1 MYSITVSV
9 LPVGQGSMN
18 LIEVYETEMF
28 RRELVGLTMIDC
40 GSARSRPCKNTSLS
54 EYERAA
60 VKYAAER
67 MKQRFKQGDGL
78 YLDNLIFTHR
88 DSDHWVLFD
97 NLWGELF
104 GEDYSLV
111 EGNPDEQ
118 TGVRWLDVDE
128 NCFENYYTS
137 QSGQNSTYEYQVFY
151 NTPYSL
157 GRSCEIE
164 GKIIYRNEEELSKL
178 SFRNKWYGG
187 VFQAGWGTAG
197 LSMKAYIPEKE
208 ENLLK
213 VKLVRSQDRF
223 IIHGIFRGEDQH
235 WDVMEDPQSEDGIRQ
250 LIVTFAMELLGEEKE
265 FKGLEDIGDFLQDK
279 FVPKSREEIEM
290 IIESGVQINDVIGCT
305 YVGGYADADYGKKGY
320 LTGVGKMLQRA
331 HIASRSGVVELDRD
345 RLIPITDKVILLVL
359 ERLEVEALQSIKVE
373 DGAEIKLDILKNG
386 TSGVSVLINTEDED
400 VQRFFFP
407 GDATAHTFYGMILD
421 LRYQLFSNAVWTAPH
436 HGSIRTISGKAEG
449 EEVEMLPWLLD
460 TTEPS
465 AMVVSAGLKNR
476 HGHPNF
482 SFMECMDAYFQNRK
496 KGIEKHG
503 IYYSLND
510 DKHGDWH
517 YTIIRYPVYT
527 SIQTDD
533 GIDFV
538 YQNHRFTINGSS
550 KAYKYSKIIQ
560 STYNYAIGIPKREK
574 VRDTG
579 DGQLSD
585 GKRTAQKE
593 EIPSDRLFLPGNR
606 KAF

>member
-1 MYSITVSV
+1 M
-9 LPVGQGSMN
+9 
-18 LIEVYETEMF
+18 
-28 RRELVGLTMIDC
+28 
-40 GSARSRPCKNTSLS
+40 A
-54 EYERAA
+54 
-60 VKYAAER
+60 
-67 MKQRFKQGDGL
+67 
-78 YLDNLIFTHR
+78 
-88 DSDHWVLFD
+88 
-97 NLWGELF
+97 
-104 GEDYSLV
+104 
-111 EGNPDEQ
+111 
-118 TGVRWLDVDE
+118 
-128 NCFENYYTS
+128 
-137 QSGQNSTYEYQVFY
+137 
-151 NTPYSL
+151 
-157 GRSCEIE
+157 
-164 GKIIYRNEEELSKL
+164 
-178 SFRNKWYGG
+178 
-187 VFQAGWGTAG
+187 
-197 LSMKAYIPEKE
+197 
-208 ENLLK
+208 
-213 VKLVRSQDRF
+213 
-223 IIHGIFRGEDQH
+223 
-235 WDVMEDPQSEDGIRQ
+235 
-250 LIVTFAMELLGEEKE
+250 
-265 FKGLEDIGDFLQDK
+265 
-279 FVPKSREEIEM
+279 
-290 IIESGVQINDVIGCT
+290 
-305 YVGGYADADYGKKGY
+305 
-320 LTGVGKMLQRA
+320 
-331 HIASRSGVVELDRD
+331 
-345 RLIPITDKVILLVL
+345 
-359 ERLEVEALQSIKVE
+359 
-373 DGAEIKLDILKNG
+373 
-386 TSGVSVLINTEDED
+386 
-400 VQRFFFP
+400 
-407 GDATAHTFYGMILD
+407 
-421 LRYQLFSNAVWTAPH
+421 H

-465 AMVVSAGLKNR
+465 AMVVSAGFKNR